1 MPVTQKDRIRASTT
15 VAERIR
21 QRVSSTLGSGWTL
34 AALAV
39 ALVALAPSATVLWS
53 LTAPVSENWL
63 HLRATVLP
71 VYIANTL
78 KLMALVAI
86 FTAIIGVGTA
96 WLTVSTR
103 FPGRNI
109 FNWALVLPLATPG
122 YIIAYV
128 YTDLLSFSGPVQVA
142 LRAVTGWHV
151 GDYAFPPVRSL
162 PGAAVM
168 LSLVLYPYVYL
179 LARTA
184 FQRQSAALF
193 EAARMLGA
201 RPWRAFI
208 RVALPC
214 ARPAIA
220 GGLALVLME
229 TISDFGVVDYFA
241 VPTLTAGI
249 FRTWFNLGDALS
261 AAQIAAWLFLF
272 AIALVF
278 IEMVSRRGRVA
289 NPLARDMVAEPTT
302 LGPLKGIAAA
312 LACSLPVILG
322 FVIPAIVL
330 LRYAISRGDPRLGHN
345 FLDFA
350 VNSVSV
356 AVIAAILATLLALL
370 LAYGERLHPTRF
382 NRVSIRLATLG
393 YALPGAMIAIGIL
406 TLSTDLDRAFAGLM
420 DRWFGLSPGL
430 LLTGSIA
437 GLIFAYVARFLT
449 AAFNATH
456 GGLEKIHPTL
466 DAAARS
472 LGASPRRVL
481 GEVHV
486 PLLRG
491 ALASAALI
499 VFIDVMKELP
509 ATLLLRPFNF
519 ETLATRTYR
528 LASDERLA
536 EASTAALTIVA
547 FGLIPTILL
556 SISISRSGTPPAP
569 TAPAIGPP
577 RMMGKWRGLY
587 RLSFPSL
594 RARGTARP
602 EPKEHTEKADMRASL
617 S

>member
-1 MPVTQKDRIRASTT
+1 MSVTEKDRLPAGPTF
-15 VAERIR
+15 AERAR
-21 QRVSSTLGSGWTL
+21 LRFGSGWTL

-39 ALVALAPSATVLWS
+39 ALIALAPSLTVLSS
-53 LTAPVSENWL
+53 LTAPASENWA
-63 HLRATVLP
+63 HLSATVLP
-71 VYIANTL
+71 IYILNTL
-78 KLMALVAI
+78 KLMALVAV

-96 WLTVSTR
+96 WLTVSMR
-103 FPGRNI
+103 FPGQRLL
-109 FNWALVLPLATPG
+109 NWALVLPLATPG
-122 YIIAYV
+122 YIVAYV
-128 YTDLLSFSGPVQVA
+128 YTDLLSFAGPVQTA
-142 LRAVTGWHV
+142 LRGVTGWSTA
-151 GDYAFPPVRSL
+151 DYYFPPIRSL

-193 EAARMLGA
+193 DAARMLGA
-201 RPWRAFI
+201 RPWRAFF

-241 VPTLTAGI
+241 VQTLTTGI
-249 FRTWFNLGDALS
+249 FRTWFNLGDALA

-272 AIALVF
+272 ALALVF
-278 IEMVSRRGRVA
+278 IEMASRRGRVA
-289 NPLARDMVAEPTT
+289 NPLSRDLAAQPRKLGGARAWSAF
-302 LGPLKGIAAA
+302 AACA
-312 LACSLPVILG
+312 LPVILG
-322 FVIPAIVL
+322 FVVPVVVL
-330 LRYAISRGDPRLGHN
+330 LRYALLEGDPLFGRQ

-350 VNSVSV
+350 WNSLSV
-356 AVIAAILATLLALL
+356 AAAAAALATLLALL

-406 TLSTDLDRAFAGLM
+406 TLSTDIDRLFGEFAAT
-420 DRWFGLSPGL
+420 RFGFSPGL
-430 LLTGSIA
+430 ILTGSIA

-456 GGLEKIHPTL
+456 SGLEKIHPTL

-472 LGASPRRVL
+472 LGASPKRVL
-481 GEVHV
+481 SAIHV

-536 EASTAALTIVA
+536 EASTAALAIVML
-547 FGLIPTILL
+547 GLIPTILL
-556 SISISRSGTPPAP
+556 SLSIFRNSAQSGILPA
-569 TAPAIGPP
+569 
-577 RMMGKWRGLY
+577 Y
-587 RLSFPSL
+587 
-594 RARGTARP
+594 
-602 EPKEHTEKADMRASL
+602 TEK
-617 S
+617 

>member
-1 MPVTQKDRIRASTT
+1 MK
-15 VAERIR
+15 
-21 QRVSSTLGSGWTL
+21 QRFGSGWTV

-39 ALVALAPSATVLWS
+39 ALVALAPSLTVLWS
-53 LTAPVSENWL
+53 LTAPASENWA
-63 HLRATVLP
+63 HLSATVLP
-71 VYIANTL
+71 TYVWNTL
-78 KLMALVAI
+78 KLMGLVALI
-86 FTAIIGVGTA
+86 TAFIGVGTA
-96 WLTVSTR
+96 WLVVSTR
-103 FPGRNI
+103 FPGQRI
-109 FNWALVLPLATPG
+109 LNWALVMPLATPG
-122 YIIAYV
+122 YIVAYV
-128 YTDLLSFSGPVQVA
+128 YTDLLSFAGPVQTA
-142 LRAVTGWHV
+142 LRGVTGW
-151 GDYAFPPVRSL
+151 GAADYYFPPVRSL
-162 PGAAVM
+162 PGAAIM
-168 LSLVLYPYVYL
+168 LGLVLYPYVYL

-193 EAARMLGA
+193 DAARMLGA

-241 VPTLTAGI
+241 VQTLTTGI
-249 FRTWFNLGDALS
+249 FRTWFNLGDALA
-261 AAQIAAWLFLF
+261 AAQIAAWLFVF
-272 AIALVF
+272 ALALVF

-289 NPLARDMVAEPTT
+289 NPLSRDMAAQPRT
-302 LGPLKGIAAA
+302 LKGVRGWAA
-312 LACSLPVILG
+312 LIACSLPVLLG
-322 FVIPAIVL
+322 FVVPALVL
-330 LRYAISRGDPRLGHN
+330 LRYAILEGDPLFGRR

-350 VNSVSV
+350 WNSLTV
-356 AVIAAILATLLALL
+356 AGVAAALTTLLALL
-370 LAYGERLHPTRF
+370 LTYGERLHPTRF

-406 TLSTDLDRAFAGLM
+406 TLSTDIDRAFGSFANNHLG
-420 DRWFGLSPGL
+420 FSPGL
-430 LLTGSIA
+430 ILTGSIA
-437 GLIFAYVARFLT
+437 GLVFAYVARFLT

-456 GGLEKIHPTL
+456 SGLEKIHPTL

-481 GEVHV
+481 GAIHV

-536 EASTAALTIVA
+536 EASTAALAIVA
-547 FGLIPTILL
+547 LGLIPTILL
-556 SISISRSGTPPAP
+556 SLSLFRSSA
-569 TAPAIGPP
+569 
-577 RMMGKWRGLY
+577 RRGLV
-587 RLSFPSL
+587 PV
-594 RARGTARP
+594 
-602 EPKEHTEKADMRASL
+602 HTEK
-617 S
+617 